1 MKNQQPTISIHS
13 ISAVA
18 KSVRANADKH
28 AEKIVYVNRKPKY
41 EISEYNGKTWAR
53 EYGKPQSVS
62 YSPISSRY
70 AKKSEIIETI
80 TSYEEAYND

>member
-1 MKNQQPTISIHS
+1 MKNQQATIRIHS
-13 ISAVA
+13 ISDVP
-18 KSVRANADKH
+18 KSVRANADAL

-80 TSYEEAYND
+80 TSFEEN